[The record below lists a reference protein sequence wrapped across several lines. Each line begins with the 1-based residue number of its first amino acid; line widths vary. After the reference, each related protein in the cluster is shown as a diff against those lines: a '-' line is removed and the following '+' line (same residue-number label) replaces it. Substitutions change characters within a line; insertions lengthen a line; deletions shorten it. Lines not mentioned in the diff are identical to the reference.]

1 MMTQE
6 GGSKG
11 ASSGTRG
18 VFYLHHLPFT
28 SQEPDWVGVVP
39 ILGMTKPRFREVKR
53 SPKAKSDLMTQ
64 QSSAWDFMTPTH

>member
-1 MMTQE
+1 MMIQE

-11 ASSGTRG
+11 ASSEHLLYSKPWTRG

-39 ILGMTKPRFREVKR
+39 ILGMTKPR
-53 SPKAKSDLMTQ
+53 
-64 QSSAWDFMTPTH
+64 